1 MKFFKHFTDAHEGR
15 SMLALMNKFG
25 LEGYAAYFILAEICG
40 KKLEKEADETYTE
53 DHLKF
58 TFNERIV
65 REKLRM
71 RSTKVELFLNYCATL
86 DLLQFTKVE
95 DEITF
100 YFPKLL
106 ESMDRDSKRARTERA
121 DGAPKNKIKNKI
133 KNKEEDKDKEKDIK
147 SSEAEKSASAAP
159 AILPKKKDLIQI
171 QISGTN
177 SVLVSADLIASWAD
191 TYPKEFLDLE
201 IRKARSWILANP
213 QKAPKTAYG
222 RFFDSWLSRGW
233 ETYRKSLKGNP
244 SAITVADLDEL
255 LGAS

>member
-40 KKLEKEADETYTE
+40 KKLEKEAEETYTE

-121 DGAPKNKIKNKI
+121 DGAPKNKIKKEK
-133 KNKEEDKDKEKDIK
+133 KNKEEEIDKDKEIRAQIEIIYQLHYPLKKGKSDGIAAAAKQIK
-147 SSEAEKSASAAP
+147 TEQDLVDFETAVTRYSIDCERKGTD
-159 AILPKKKDLIQI
+159 PKYIKHF
-171 QISGTN
+171 STF
-177 SVLVSADLIASWAD
+177 VSTWRDWLDPDAGKATITPIRQTKEQQTFDHTADQ
-191 TYPKEFLDLE
+191 
-201 IRKARSWILANP
+201 ARRVMA
-213 QKAPKTAYG
+213 G
-222 RFFDSWLSRGW
+222 
-233 ETYRKSLKGNP
+233 
-244 SAITVADLDEL
+244 EL
-255 LGAS
+255 